1 MNSTIKAIIFDFG
14 GVVINWDPRRVFR
27 QYFPGDEPGMEA
39 FMEEIGF
46 HEWNLKQDEG
56 YPFEQAVRDLSA
68 HFPQYAHI
76 IRAYDVEWEKSIT
89 GIVPETVEILKRL
102 KAAGYR
108 LYGLTNWNY
117 TKFNL
122 VRHRYPFFNLFEDI
136 IVSGQVKLVKPD
148 PAIYRLLLDKIHL
161 GPEDCLM
168 VDDSAGNADAARALG
183 FTSIH
188 FTSPQQFEA
197 ELQRLEV
204 L

>member
-1 MNSTIKAIIFDFG
+1 MNPAIKAIIFDFG
-14 GVVINWDPRRVFR
+14 GVLINWDPRRVFR
-27 QYFPGDEPGMEA
+27 QYFPGDEQGMEA

-46 HEWNLKQDEG
+46 HEWNLRQDEG

-68 HFPQYAHI
+68 RFPQYAHI
-76 IRAYDVEWEKSIT
+76 IRAYDVDWEQSIT
-89 GIVPETVEILKRL
+89 GIVPETVELLGRL

-117 TKFNL
+117 TKFTL
-122 VRHRYPFFNLFEDI
+122 VRHKYPVFRLFEDI

-148 PAIYRLLLDKIHL
+148 PAIYRLLLDKIGL
-161 GPEDCLM
+161 EPQDCLM
-168 VDDSAGNADAARALG
+168 VDDSERNAEAAHELG

-188 FTSPQQFEA
+188 FTTPRQLEG
-197 ELQRLEV
+197 ELRRLEV